1 MQLYLQA
8 LALAKETTLSPDE
21 FSLKFSGKLGPELL
35 RQVARQIHYQK
46 ILQHKVPSWGEN
58 TIAPPSLNIEQSSS
72 ESTAKFKASLLNGNK
87 GIDLSGGMG
96 VDSYFLS
103 ENCELFI
110 HNEPNTE
117 LSKIVQYNFS
127 ILGRKNV
134 KFTQKKAEELPL
146 EEADFIYLDPSRR
159 DADLKKVFLP
169 EDCSPNLPQLRER
182 LLQFTPVILVKYA
195 PMLDIKKAIKDLE
208 TVSEIWVLAD
218 KNEVKELIFKI
229 ERKVTS
235 APLIHAVN
243 LGQSPFTFTFEE
255 ESNAAIP
262 YARPK
267 KYLYEPNAAI
277 MKSGAF
283 QTVAMKYNLGKLA
296 KNSHLYTSDEYISD
310 FPGRVLEIEEVTNF
324 DKKRLKNRFSN
335 QKVHVI
341 VRNFPEKPEE
351 IKKKMGWKDGGEH
364 FVYFTT
370 LENLQKTCIITKKV
384 SQ

>member
-21 FSLKFSGKLGPELL
+21 FSLKFSGKLEPELL

-72 ESTAKFKASLLNGNK
+72 EATAKFKASLLEGK
-87 GIDLSGGMG
+87 SGIDLSGGMG

-103 ENCELFI
+103 EKCESFI
-110 HNEPNTE
+110 HNEPNTT
-117 LSKIVQYNFS
+117 LSRIVQHNFS
-127 ILGRKNV
+127 ILGKHNV
-134 KFTQKKAEELPL
+134 RFTQKKAEEFPL
-146 EEADFIYLDPSRR
+146 EEVDFIYLDPSRR

-169 EDCSPNLPQLRER
+169 EDCSPNLPQLREK
-182 LLQFTPVILVKYA
+182 LLQYAPVILVKYA
-195 PMLDIKKAIKDLE
+195 PMLDIKKAMEDLE
-208 TVSEIWVLAD
+208 TVSEVWVLAD
-218 KNEVKELIFKI
+218 KNEVKELIFKL
-229 ERKVTS
+229 ERKPS
-235 APLIHAVN
+235 DSPLIHAVN
-243 LGQSPFTFTFEE
+243 LGQSPFTFTFAE
-255 ESNAAIP
+255 ESQAVIE
-262 YARPK
+262 YTSPK
-267 KYLYEPNAAI
+267 IYLYEPNASI

-283 QTVAMKYNLGKLA
+283 QTVAARYNLGKLA
-296 KNSHLYTSDEYISD
+296 KNSHLYTSDILISD

-324 DKKRLKNRFSN
+324 DKKRLKNRFPN
-335 QKVHVI
+335 QKAHVI

-370 LENLQKTCIITKKV
+370 LENLQKSCIITKKV